1 MRPRTC
7 DDLGRR
13 KVTMKERKPDGP
25 GALSRA
31 DQGRIC
37 EEFGVIAVLLSLR
50 LRKKQDEELADATVE
65 KM

>member
-1 MRPRTC
+1 
-7 DDLGRR
+7 
-13 KVTMKERKPDGP
+13 MKKRKPDGP

-50 LRKKQDEELADATVE
+50 LRNKQDEELADATVE